1 MPDWTR
7 ATAEAEA
14 LAGTWSAGGGPGGA
28 ILLFDSGGIRGGASG
43 GFASIEHAL
52 PFTAET
58 PSRYA
63 SISKQFLAATL
74 LLEDIPLEAPLGALL
89 PGLPEALGTVP
100 LGRALDMTAA
110 LPDTMELLW
119 QQGVPFTASLKA
131 GEILALVQRL
141 PGLNAV
147 PGSEM
152 AYSNT
157 GCRLAQGVF
166 PAQRGVTYAEA
177 LRRRLLAPL
186 DLPIAFP
193 EDETEIVPGL
203 ATGYWREGASWRRGR
218 YGIHFS
224 ASGGLAGSAAAL
236 ARWAAAL
243 LAGRGPL
250 AGMLERLAAP
260 RFLADGTESLYRL
273 GLVRSALG
281 RVVLLGH
288 GGSLPGYRNH
298 VLMAPEQGLG
308 VVVLTNREED
318 ALWPALRVMAALVEE
333 ELPPPPRDLPSGLF
347 ATAEGPFWAET
358 GAGAISY
365 MGAHEQLVATPEGG
379 WRSLPAYLDI
389 RLRPE
394 GAGTL
399 AGHVGGAARRLLR
412 VPPDQALDP
421 RLPGEWREPRFGLR
435 LTLRADGTARFPTA
449 HFPWAGGLGAETR
462 LTPLPSGRA
471 LADLAHGPWRHRP
484 CLYLEPDGSLRVAS
498 HRARVLHF
506 HRCNELG
513 DVA

>member
-1 MPDWTR
+1 MPDWNR
-7 ATAEAEA
+7 AATETEA
-14 LAGTWSAGGGPGGA
+14 LARAWADEAGPGGA
-28 ILLFDSGGIRGGASG
+28 ILLFDSSGIRGGAAG
-43 GFASIEHAL
+43 GFASIEHAV

-74 LLEDIPLEAPLGALL
+74 LLEDIALEAPLGTLL
-89 PGLPEALGTVP
+89 KGLPDALGRVP

-110 LPDTMELLW
+110 LPDMMELLW
-119 QQGVPFTASLKA
+119 QQGVPFTAGLKA
-131 GEILALVQRL
+131 GEILALAQRL
-141 PGLNAV
+141 PGLNAA

-157 GCRLAQGVF
+157 GWRLAQGVF
-166 PAQRGVTYAEA
+166 PAQRGVPYAEA

-193 EDETEIVPGL
+193 EDEAEIVPGL
-203 ATGYWREGASWRRGR
+203 AIGYWRDGSTWRRGR
-218 YGIHFS
+218 YGMHFS

-243 LAGRGPL
+243 LAGRGLL

-260 RFLADGTESLYRL
+260 RHFADGSESLYRL

-281 RVVLLGH
+281 RVALLGH

-298 VLMAPEQGLG
+298 MLMAPEQGVG

-333 ELPPPPRDLPSGLF
+333 ELPPPPHGLPTGLF
-347 ATAEGPFWAET
+347 ATAQGPFWAET

-365 MGAHEQLVATPEGG
+365 MGGHEQLVATPEGG

-421 RLPGEWREPRFGLR
+421 RLTGEWHEPRFGLR
-435 LTLRADGTARFPTA
+435 LTLRADGTARFP
-449 HFPWAGGLGAETR
+449 WAGGLGAETR
-462 LTPLPSGRA
+462 LTPLPGARA

-506 HRCNELG
+506 QRRNDSG